1 MTFVHKQHKIMSK
14 GDRELKEM
22 RSRLGKTFAEMESP
36 WENLL
41 QEAWKKELLYQETD
55 WWSKVNNMSD
65 PSNAD
70 VTNESNNSGDGT
82 SRDDTSEDDS
92 FYIRD
97 TNTHRD
103 GTENNG
109 TNSHLKDVH
118 HNPSQSCDKRT
129 NSNEGRELGKLDQG
143 KQKRDT
149 ATCRNLREPKEPY
162 VHSVE

>member
-1 MTFVHKQHKIMSK
+1 
-14 GDRELKEM
+14 
-22 RSRLGKTFAEMESP
+22 
-36 WENLL
+36 
-41 QEAWKKELLYQETD
+41 
-55 WWSKVNNMSD
+55 MSD

-70 VTNESNNSGDGT
+70 VTKESNNSGDGT

-143 KQKRDT
+143 KQKGIQPLAET
-149 ATCRNLREPKEPY
+149 FENLRSHMSTAWNNAM
-162 VHSVE
+162 V